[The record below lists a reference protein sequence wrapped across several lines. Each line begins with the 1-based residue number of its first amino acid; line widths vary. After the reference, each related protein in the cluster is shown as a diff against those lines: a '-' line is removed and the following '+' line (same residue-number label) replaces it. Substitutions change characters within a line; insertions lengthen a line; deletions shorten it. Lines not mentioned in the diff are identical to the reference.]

1 VDSSQW
7 LRKPGPRGNYGGSW
21 TLGFELTAGV
31 GAEGVATNNFARA
44 PFRPR
49 LGWQILEPPH
59 SLHVLSGAGA
69 EGRASAV
76 PSLHLPLSAPLA
88 LVRASEMLA
97 PLHCLHVLL
106 MRWCGQRPE
115 PPQSLHLSFRHW
127 CGQMLAPLQSLH
139 LTSGAVAGRGAP
151 LLAPILKP
159 IFLLLGMRG
168 PVQILEKFGLYFFS

>member
-1 VDSSQW
+1 MCS
-7 LRKPGPRGNYGGSW
+7 
-21 TLGFELTAGV
+21 
-31 GAEGVATNNFARA
+31 
-44 PFRPR
+44 
-49 LGWQILEPPH
+49 
-59 SLHVLSGAGA
+59 
-69 EGRASAV
+69 
-76 PSLHLPLSAPLA
+76 LA
-88 LVRASEMLA
+88 LVQKDVLPLCPPCICPFLPLWRWCGQMLA

>member
-1 VDSSQW
+1 MDSSQW

-88 LVRASEMLA
+88 LVRADAGALA
-97 PLHCLHVLL
+97 LFACALDALVRAEAGASAILA
-106 MRWCGQRPE
+106 
-115 PPQSLHLSFRHW
+115 LSFRHW